1 MGLVKNK
8 DAKNA
13 LYIASMC
20 SMSYLAVYFAKNIL
34 SATTPQLI
42 ENGVATQS
50 DIGTFSSVYF
60 VCYAMGQLVNG
71 MIGDK
76 IKAKY
81 MISFGLIL
89 AGISNF
95 LFINLISSMLF
106 ASVAY
111 ALMGVALSMIFGPMT
126 KTVAENTSPLYAP
139 RCSLGYTVS
148 SFLGSPFAGVAAA
161 AFAWKF
167 VFYLNTVALL
177 IMGAIC
183 FVVFLIFEKKGI
195 VKYNQFDIKKQKGEK
210 IGLKES
216 VKILVKRQIIKFT
229 IIAVVTGV
237 VRTAVVFWLPT
248 YVNQYLGFSAESSAT
263 VFTVAT
269 FIFSASAI
277 IAVFTYEQLK
287 RNMDLT
293 ILLMFSVSSV
303 MFLLVYLVKIPA
315 VNIVLLIL
323 AVLSSNCAASMLW
336 SRYCAGLRDT
346 GLVSAATGF
355 LDSMSYLAAA
365 IASNVFANAVNG
377 IGWGNLILV
386 WLGLVVIGVIVSLPY
401 EKIRKH

>member
-1 MGLVKNK
+1 MGLFKNK
-8 DAKNA
+8 EAKNA
-13 LYIASMC
+13 LYIALMC
-20 SMSYLAVYFAKNIL
+20 SLSYLAVYFAKNIL

-42 ENGVATQS
+42 ENGVVTQS
-50 DIGTFSSVYF
+50 SIGTFSSVYF
-60 VCYAMGQLVNG
+60 VCYALGQLVNG

-81 MISFGLIL
+81 MIGFGLVF

-95 LFINLISSMLF
+95 LFINLIFSPIF
-106 ASVAY
+106 ACIAY
-111 ALMGVALSMIFGPMT
+111 ALMGVALSMIYGPMT
-126 KTVAENTSPLYAP
+126 KTVAENTSPIYAP

-161 AFAWKF
+161 AFVWKT
-167 VFYLNTVALL
+167 VFYFNTVALV
-177 IMGAIC
+177 IMGCIC
-183 FVVFLIFEKKGI
+183 FIVFMMFEKKGI
-195 VKYNQFDIKKQKGEK
+195 VKYNQYDKQKGVK
-210 IGLKES
+210 VGLKES

-229 IIAVVTGV
+229 IISVVTGV

-248 YVNQYLGFSAESSAT
+248 YVNQYLGFSAERSAT
-263 VFTVAT
+263 VFTIAT

-277 IAVFTYEQLK
+277 IAVFTYERLR

-293 ILLMFSVSSV
+293 ILIMFSVSSV
-303 MFLLVYLVKIPA
+303 MFLLVYFVKLPM
-315 VNIVLLIL
+315 VNIVFLIL
-323 AVLSSNCAASMLW
+323 AVLSSNCAASMMW
-336 SRYCAGLRDT
+336 SRYCTGLNDT

-355 LDSMSYLAAA
+355 LDFMSYLGAA

-386 WLGLVVIGVIVSLPY
+386 WLGLVVIGVLVSLPY
-401 EKIRKH
+401 EKMKKH

>member
-1 MGLVKNK
+1 MGLIKNK
-8 DAKNA
+8 EAKNA

-20 SMSYLAVYFAKNIL
+20 SLSYLAVYFAKNIL

-42 ENGVATQS
+42 ENGVVTQS
-50 DIGTFSSVYF
+50 NIGTFSSVYF
-60 VCYAMGQLVNG
+60 VCYALGQLVNG

-76 IKAKY
+76 IKARY
-81 MISFGLIL
+81 MIGFGLMF

-95 LFINLISSMLF
+95 LFINFIFSPIF
-106 ASVAY
+106 ACIAY
-111 ALMGVALSMIFGPMT
+111 ALMGVSLSMIYGPMT
-126 KTVAENTSPLYAP
+126 KTVAENTNPIYAP

-161 AFAWKF
+161 IFAWKM
-167 VFYLNTVALL
+167 VFYFNTIALV
-177 IMGAIC
+177 IMGCVC
-183 FVVFLIFEKKGI
+183 FVVFMMFEKKGI
-195 VKYNQFDIKKQKGEK
+195 VKYNQYDKKKGEK
-210 IGLKES
+210 KGLKES

-229 IIAVVTGV
+229 IISVVTGV

-248 YVNQYLGFSAESSAT
+248 YANQYLGFSAESSAT

-277 IAVFTYEQLK
+277 IAVFTYERLK

-293 ILLMFSVSSV
+293 ILLMFSISTV
-303 MFLLVYLVKIPA
+303 MFLLVYFIKIPV
-315 VNIVLLIL
+315 VNIVFLIL
-323 AVLSSNCAASMLW
+323 AVLTSNCAASTMW
-336 SRYCAGLRDT
+336 SRYCTGLRDT
-346 GLVSAATGF
+346 GLVSAATGY
-355 LDSMSYLAAA
+355 LDAMSYLGAA

-386 WLGLVVIGVIVSLPY
+386 WFGLVAIGFIVSLPY
-401 EKIRKH
+401 KKMKKH

>member
-1 MGLVKNK
+1 MGLFKNK
-8 DAKNA
+8 EAKNA
-13 LYIASMC
+13 LYIALMC
-20 SMSYLAVYFAKNIL
+20 SLSYLAVYFAKNIL

-42 ENGVATQS
+42 ENGVVTQS
-50 DIGTFSSVYF
+50 SIGTFSSVYF
-60 VCYAMGQLVNG
+60 VCYALGQLVNG

-81 MISFGLIL
+81 MIGFGLVF

-95 LFINLISSMLF
+95 LFVNFIYSPILACI
-106 ASVAY
+106 AY
-111 ALMGVALSMIFGPMT
+111 ALMGVALSMIYGPMT
-126 KTVAENTSPLYAP
+126 KTVAENTSPIYAP

-161 AFAWKF
+161 AFVWKT
-167 VFYLNTVALL
+167 VFYFNTVALV
-177 IMGAIC
+177 IMGCIC
-183 FVVFLIFEKKGI
+183 FIVFMMFEKKGI
-195 VKYNQFDIKKQKGEK
+195 VKYNQYDKQKGVK
-210 IGLKES
+210 VGLKES

-229 IIAVVTGV
+229 IISVVTGV

-263 VFTVAT
+263 VFTIAT

-277 IAVFTYEQLK
+277 IAVFTYERLR

-293 ILLMFSVSSV
+293 ILIMFSVSSV
-303 MFLLVYLVKIPA
+303 MFLLVYFVKLPM
-315 VNIVLLIL
+315 VNIVFLIL
-323 AVLSSNCAASMLW
+323 AVLSSNCAASMMW
-336 SRYCAGLRDT
+336 SRYCTGLNDT

-355 LDSMSYLAAA
+355 LDFMSYLGAA

-386 WLGLVVIGVIVSLPY
+386 WLGLVVIGVLVSLPY
-401 EKIRKH
+401 EKMKKH

>member
-1 MGLVKNK
+1 MGLFKNK
-8 DAKNA
+8 EAKNA
-13 LYIASMC
+13 LYIALMC
-20 SMSYLAVYFAKNIL
+20 SLSYLAVYFAKNIL

-42 ENGVATQS
+42 ENGVVTQS
-50 DIGTFSSVYF
+50 SIGTFSSVYF
-60 VCYAMGQLVNG
+60 VCYALGQLVNG

-81 MISFGLIL
+81 MIGFGLVF

-95 LFINLISSMLF
+95 LFINFIFSPIF
-106 ASVAY
+106 ACIAY
-111 ALMGVALSMIFGPMT
+111 ALMGVALSMIYGPMT
-126 KTVAENTSPLYAP
+126 KTVAENTSPIYAP

-161 AFAWKF
+161 AFVWKT
-167 VFYLNTVALL
+167 VFYFNTVALV
-177 IMGAIC
+177 IMGCIC
-183 FVVFLIFEKKGI
+183 FIVFMMFEKKGI
-195 VKYNQFDIKKQKGEK
+195 VKYNQYDKQKGVK
-210 IGLKES
+210 VGLKES

-229 IIAVVTGV
+229 IISVVTGV

-263 VFTVAT
+263 VFTIAT

-277 IAVFTYEQLK
+277 IAVFTYERLR

-293 ILLMFSVSSV
+293 ILIMFSVSSV
-303 MFLLVYLVKIPA
+303 MFLLVYFVKLPM
-315 VNIVLLIL
+315 VNIVFLIL
-323 AVLSSNCAASMLW
+323 AVLSSNCAASMMW
-336 SRYCAGLRDT
+336 SRYCTGLNDT

-355 LDSMSYLAAA
+355 LDFMSYLGAA

-386 WLGLVVIGVIVSLPY
+386 WLGLVVIGVLVSLPY
-401 EKIRKH
+401 EKMKKH

>member
-1 MGLVKNK
+1 MGLFKNK
-8 DAKNA
+8 EAKNA
-13 LYIASMC
+13 LYIALMC
-20 SMSYLAVYFAKNIL
+20 SLSYLAVYFAKNIL

-42 ENGVATQS
+42 ENGVVTQS
-50 DIGTFSSVYF
+50 SIGTFSSVYF
-60 VCYAMGQLVNG
+60 VCYALGQLVNG

-81 MISFGLIL
+81 MIGFGLVF

-95 LFINLISSMLF
+95 LFINFIFSPIF
-106 ASVAY
+106 ACIAY
-111 ALMGVALSMIFGPMT
+111 ALMGVALSMIYGPMT
-126 KTVAENTSPLYAP
+126 KTVAENTSPIYAP

-161 AFAWKF
+161 AFVWKT
-167 VFYLNTVALL
+167 VFYFNTVALV
-177 IMGAIC
+177 IMGCIC
-183 FVVFLIFEKKGI
+183 FIVFMMFEKKGI
-195 VKYNQFDIKKQKGEK
+195 VKYNQYDKQKGVK
-210 IGLKES
+210 VGLKES

-229 IIAVVTGV
+229 IISVVTGV

-248 YVNQYLGFSAESSAT
+248 YVNQYLGFSAERSAT
-263 VFTVAT
+263 VFTIAT

-277 IAVFTYEQLK
+277 IAVFTYERLR

-293 ILLMFSVSSV
+293 ILIMFSVSSV
-303 MFLLVYLVKIPA
+303 MFLLVYFVKLPM
-315 VNIVLLIL
+315 VNIVFLIL
-323 AVLSSNCAASMLW
+323 AVLSSNCAASMMW
-336 SRYCAGLRDT
+336 SRYCTGLNDT

-355 LDSMSYLAAA
+355 LDFMSYLGAA

-386 WLGLVVIGVIVSLPY
+386 WLGLVVIGVLVSLPY
-401 EKIRKH
+401 EKMKKH